1 MKQIVCLS
9 SANWYP
15 YPTRKQQVMSRLR
28 DCEIVY
34 FDPPFSILAPLKDKS
49 LRSRL
54 FAFRHEQPHPRD
66 NITVWSLPPI
76 LPFGSKYR
84 FINRINQAW
93 LSGFIRRR
101 LKKAG
106 FENPVIWS
114 YLPAHCDVIKKIP
127 HSQVVYD
134 CVDRHSG
141 YPGMI
146 NPEVVDGCERD
157 LARQCDVVFSTA
169 SGLHET
175 LSQYNE
181 HSYMIPNGANYE
193 LFSQAQVQLDEVPPE
208 LADIKG
214 PIIGF
219 VGMLQECIDY
229 DLITAAAEAH
239 PEYTFVFVGK
249 ALPGVATD
257 GLRSL
262 PNVRLCGLKPQSELP
277 RYLARF
283 DVCINP
289 FRAGALAKDVS
300 PLKFYEYLATGKPI
314 VTTPQPEQVLAF
326 ADAVEIAADAEG
338 FIKALERSL
347 VPDAARRKK
356 RIAYALECTW
366 EARVRQIEEKLGW

>member
-15 YPTRKQQVMSRLR
+15 YPTRKQQVMTRLR
-28 DCEIVY
+28 DCEVLY
-34 FDPPFSILAPLKDKS
+34 FDPPFSILAPLKDKT

-54 FAFRHEQPHPRD
+54 FAFRHEQPKPRD
-66 NITVWSLPPI
+66 NITVWSLPPV
-76 LPFGSKYR
+76 LPFASKYR

-101 LKKAG
+101 MKKAG
-106 FENPVIWS
+106 FESPVIWS
-114 YLPAHCDVIKKIP
+114 YLPAHCDIIKRLP

-146 NPEVVDGCERD
+146 NPAVVDGCERD
-157 LARQCDVVFSTA
+157 LAMQCDTVFSTA
-169 SGLHET
+169 AGLHET
-175 LSQYNE
+175 LSQYNPN
-181 HSYMIPNGANYE
+181 SYMIPNGANYE
-193 LFSQAQVQLDEVPPE
+193 LFSQAQSKLDFVPDE

-229 DLITAAAEAH
+229 DLITAAAKAH

-257 GLRSL
+257 GLRAL
-262 PNVRLCGLKPQSELP
+262 PNVRLCGLKPQQELP
-277 RYLARF
+277 RYLSCF

-326 ADAVEIAADAEG
+326 ADAVEIADNAES

-347 VPDAARRKK
+347 IPDAAKREK